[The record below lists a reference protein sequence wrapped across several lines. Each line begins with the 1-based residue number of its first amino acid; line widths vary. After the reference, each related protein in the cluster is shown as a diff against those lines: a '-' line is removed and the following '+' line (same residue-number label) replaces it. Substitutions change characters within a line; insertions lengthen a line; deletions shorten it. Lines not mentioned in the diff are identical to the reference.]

1 MITDDALIELARLQI
16 QLQSL
21 IESGRRAPWYRQV
34 PSLVAALAFLVSLA
48 TTGLAF
54 YSTYQHQRRAAY
66 ADLQDVI
73 LKIARL
79 PRERMELN
87 LRFANRPGD
96 IAAIGSYYATE
107 SNILVRRA
115 SALAWM
121 VPDLITPAEHR
132 SIATSM
138 VSIRMF
144 EPARK
149 HFEAAITSGLTKD
162 DMVAAHRGMANLEFQ
177 VGNLQLGRK
186 HYAMARSVLRSNPDP
201 NLTEDVINWLDFSTE
216 IFWARNEAVRGSCEA
231 WTEHLKFARDLIA
244 KVHPTRVE
252 ALKTDLA
259 QAERAGCHASPQP
272 VAQPVMASE

>member
-1 MITDDALIELARLQI
+1 MADDALIELARLQI

-21 IESGRRAPWYRQV
+21 IESSRRAPWYRQI

-54 YSTYQHQRRAAY
+54 YSTYQQQRRLAY

-73 LKIARL
+73 LKLARL
-79 PRERMELN
+79 PRERMEAN

-96 IAAIGSYYATE
+96 IASIGSYYATE

-115 SALAWM
+115 STLAWII
-121 VPDLITPAEHR
+121 PDLVTPAEHR
-132 SIATSM
+132 SIASNM

-149 HFEAAITSGLTKD
+149 HFEAAIASGLTKD

-177 VGNLQLGRK
+177 SGNLERGRK
-186 HYAMARSVLRSNPDP
+186 HYALARSVLRSNPDP
-201 NLTEDVINWLDFSTE
+201 NLTEDVVNWLDFSTE
-216 IFWARNEAVRGSCEA
+216 IFWARNEGVRGSCDA
-231 WTEHLKFARDLIA
+231 WSEHLKFARDLITR
-244 KVHPTRVE
+244 VHPTRVE
-252 ALKTDLA
+252 TLKTELT
-259 QAERAGCHASPQP
+259 QAERAGCHASSQP
-272 VAQPVMASE
+272 VTLPALASE